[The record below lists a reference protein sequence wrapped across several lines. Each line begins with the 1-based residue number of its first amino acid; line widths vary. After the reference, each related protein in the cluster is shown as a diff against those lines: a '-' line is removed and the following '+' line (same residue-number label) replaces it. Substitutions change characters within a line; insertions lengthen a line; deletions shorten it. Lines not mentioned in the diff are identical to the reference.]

1 MSLPV
6 EIDWA
11 MIKLGDG
18 EEVEEF
24 TLICGIE
31 DVAINGGVN
40 SSDRYVR
47 DCETPGAVPVRK
59 VKVNGRQLDISGS
72 GLSNSQE
79 EVRLNGALGKRRNY
93 RVETYR
99 DDETDAGVLL
109 GTYAGTFVMTAKN
122 INTSRNSDASMEIS
136 LANHGD
142 WAYTDA
148 AGS

>member
-1 MSLPV
+1 MSTPIEV
-6 EIDWA
+6 DWA
-11 MIKLGDG
+11 LIKLGDG
-18 EEVEEF
+18 EEVEAF

-40 SSDRYVR
+40 TTDRFVR
-47 DCETPGAVPVRK
+47 DCTTPGAVPTRK
-59 VKVNGRQLDISGS
+59 VKVNGRQLDISGT
-72 GLSNSQE
+72 GLSNTQE

-93 RVETYR
+93 RVELYR

-109 GTYAGTFVMTAKN
+109 GTYAGTFVMTTKN
-122 INTSRNSDASMEIS
+122 LNTSRNSDASMEVN

-142 WAYTDA
+142 WTYTDA